1 MGVVPNQDLGIQEV
15 LVREDMEDLA
25 DMVDLVEEMQETI
38 EVVEEKN
45 TETVA
50 VETAMVDVVDG
61 NRCKT

>member
-1 MGVVPNQDLGIQEV
+1 MEDPA
-15 LVREDMEDLA
+15 DME
-25 DMVDLVEEMQETI
+25 DLVEEMQEMI
-38 EVVEEKN
+38 EVAGEKD